1 MKIIQRK
8 IKTVIK
14 DPSSILVVGLQII
27 SPILSDKYYLKMLF
41 PLRTGYKLDLDN
53 PQTYNAKLQWLKLNY
68 RRDEMT
74 KMVDKYEAKEFARE
88 IIGDEYIIENYG
100 IWNSFN
106 EIDFNILPNQF
117 VLKTTHDQGGVILV
131 RDKSVLDQKM
141 AQRKLEKHLKR
152 KHYYLGREW
161 PYKNVKPR
169 ILAEK
174 FLSYDNKTRPND
186 YKLYCFNGEP
196 KVLLIATDRETLKP
210 KFNYFDLDFKPI
222 DLQQGGERN
231 SEIFLKPSCFFKMIN
246 LAKLLSKGLPHVR
259 VDFYCIGES
268 VYFGEMTFFDSG
280 GMAKFYPEKWD
291 KIWGSWIDLG
301 NVIDKKNNL
310 NNKYNV

>member
-100 IWNSFN
+100 IWNSF
-106 EIDFNILPNQF
+106 
-117 VLKTTHDQGGVILV
+117 
-131 RDKSVLDQKM
+131 
-141 AQRKLEKHLKR
+141 
-152 KHYYLGREW
+152 
-161 PYKNVKPR
+161 
-169 ILAEK
+169 
-174 FLSYDNKTRPND
+174 
-186 YKLYCFNGEP
+186 
-196 KVLLIATDRETLKP
+196 
-210 KFNYFDLDFKPI
+210 
-222 DLQQGGERN
+222 
-231 SEIFLKPSCFFKMIN
+231 
-246 LAKLLSKGLPHVR
+246 KLLS
-259 VDFYCIGES
+259 
-268 VYFGEMTFFDSG
+268 
-280 GMAKFYPEKWD
+280 
-291 KIWGSWIDLG
+291 
-301 NVIDKKNNL
+301 
-310 NNKYNV
+310 

>member
-141 AQRKLEKHLKR
+141 TQRKLEKHLKR

-222 DLQQGGERN
+222 DLQQGEK
-231 SEIFLKPSCFFKMIN
+231 ETQKFF
-246 LAKLLSKGLPHVR
+246 
-259 VDFYCIGES
+259 
-268 VYFGEMTFFDSG
+268 
-280 GMAKFYPEKWD
+280 
-291 KIWGSWIDLG
+291 
-301 NVIDKKNNL
+301 
-310 NNKYNV
+310 